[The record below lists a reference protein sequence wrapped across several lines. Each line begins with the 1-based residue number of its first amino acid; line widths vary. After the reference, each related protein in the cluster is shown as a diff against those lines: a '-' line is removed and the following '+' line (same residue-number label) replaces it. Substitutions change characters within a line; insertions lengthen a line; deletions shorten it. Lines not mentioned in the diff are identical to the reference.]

1 MRGTQIQSLGQED
14 PLDKGMPIYFSIL
27 AWRTPWTEEPGR
39 LQSTGVAELDTT
51 EWLTRTSLMY
61 GLNFFFFVML
71 HLWGRTWALSS
82 ENMEP

>member
-51 EWLTRTSLMY
+51 EWLTHTSLMY

-71 HLWGRTWALSS
+71 QLWGRTWALSS